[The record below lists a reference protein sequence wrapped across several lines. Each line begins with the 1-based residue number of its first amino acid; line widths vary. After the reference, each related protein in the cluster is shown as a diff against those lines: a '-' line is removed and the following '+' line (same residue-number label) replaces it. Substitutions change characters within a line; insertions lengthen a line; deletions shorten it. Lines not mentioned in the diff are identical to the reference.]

1 MKPRRPACLCALLIA
16 LAWAVM
22 PVSAAPR
29 RDSGAATQRAL
40 PAPVEAALH
49 HGGVPDDAMVAWV
62 EEVGGT
68 RPRVA
73 WQPDRPANPAS
84 LLKLVTTYAGLEL
97 LGPAFTWSTPVWLQG
112 TIADGVLN
120 GNLVIKGSG
129 DPKFVLERMWLL
141 MRRVQQAGVREIR
154 GDIVVDRSAFAPGEA
169 SPADFDGEPL
179 RPYNAGADALL
190 LNYRSVLLT
199 ISPDAVRGLA
209 TVSVDPPLAGVR
221 ADSTVPLLGGPCDDW
236 RGALKGDFADPAR
249 LALRGAFQAA
259 CGEKVWA
266 VAYADPKSYS
276 ERALVGMWQELG
288 GRLSGGYREGVAP
301 SGPPTFEM
309 RSPALAEIVRDINK
323 LSNNVMAQQLF
334 LTLGATQRGAG
345 TPEAAR
351 EVVRQWLR
359 GRAGSAAS
367 ASVIANGSGLSR
379 ESRLSART
387 FGRLLQAAWASP
399 VMPELMSSLPVAGVD
414 GTLRKYK
421 GGPGRAHLKTGSLK
435 DVVGVAG
442 YVLGDSGRR
451 YVVVAIVNHP
461 KADAARPALE
471 AMVEWA
477 ADDTVP
483 IAPPHHPRGR
493 PAARRRA
500 PSPRLRRDCS
510 WRAARPGC
518 RAAVGRRRTGAGHR
532 PTGTWSGWRRRSR

>member
-40 PAPVEAALH
+40 PAPVEAALR

-259 CGEKVWA
+259 CG
-266 VAYADPKSYS
+266 
-276 ERALVGMWQELG
+276 
-288 GRLSGGYREGVAP
+288 
-301 SGPPTFEM
+301 
-309 RSPALAEIVRDINK
+309 
-323 LSNNVMAQQLF
+323 
-334 LTLGATQRGAG
+334 
-345 TPEAAR
+345 
-351 EVVRQWLR
+351 
-359 GRAGSAAS
+359 
-367 ASVIANGSGLSR
+367 
-379 ESRLSART
+379 
-387 FGRLLQAAWASP
+387 
-399 VMPELMSSLPVAGVD
+399 
-414 GTLRKYK
+414 
-421 GGPGRAHLKTGSLK
+421 
-435 DVVGVAG
+435 
-442 YVLGDSGRR
+442 
-451 YVVVAIVNHP
+451 
-461 KADAARPALE
+461 
-471 AMVEWA
+471 
-477 ADDTVP
+477 
-483 IAPPHHPRGR
+483 
-493 PAARRRA
+493 
-500 PSPRLRRDCS
+500 
-510 WRAARPGC
+510 
-518 RAAVGRRRTGAGHR
+518 
-532 PTGTWSGWRRRSR
+532 